1 MIAILRESKMYLYDD
16 SVAFFA
22 DKEFP
27 KNGFFTVGIIKEV
40 HNRSSQ
46 EVIL

>member
-1 MIAILRESKMYLYDD
+1 MIGIIRAGKMYLYDNME
-16 SVAFFA
+16 AFYN
-22 DKEFP
+22 DKDMP
-27 KNGFFTVGIIKEV
+27 KNQFIHIGVFIEV